1 MAHTATDS
9 PLVDHARR
17 ELALIGEDD
26 WLTDGLCKVVAA
38 FAEMGHSGFSAAHS
52 TAVLEKLLR
61 YQPLS
66 PLTDDPAE
74 WIDRAQEMGGE
85 PFWQNRRDSRA
96 MSRDGGKTYTLI
108 DEEPQDSDSGQPVHT
123 SQPKA
128 VTG

>member
-1 MAHTATDS
+1 MARTETDS
-9 PLVDHARR
+9 PLVNHARR
-17 ELALIGEDD
+17 ELALIGEEP

-66 PLTDDPAE
+66 PITDDPAE
-74 WIDRAQEMGGE
+74 WEDRSGMSGY
-85 PFWQNRRDSRA
+85 PIWQNVRDSRA
-96 MSRDGGKTYTLI
+96 MSKDGGKTYTLV
-108 DEEPQDSDSGQPVHT
+108 DEDPVTSDSGQPVHT

-128 VTG
+128 G